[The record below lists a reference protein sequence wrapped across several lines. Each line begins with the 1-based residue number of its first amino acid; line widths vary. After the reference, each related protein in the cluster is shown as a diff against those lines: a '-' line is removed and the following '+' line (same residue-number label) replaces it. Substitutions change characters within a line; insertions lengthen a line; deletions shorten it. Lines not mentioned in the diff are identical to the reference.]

1 MSLGNPD
8 IEQGPANGQIAA
20 HVLFLNAMRPA
31 KESSAT
37 RERVNVARWAK
48 VAFKIYIF
56 RLFNTVWLIISF
68 KVPI

>member
-37 RERVNVARWAK
+37 RERVNVAR
-48 VAFKIYIF
+48 
-56 RLFNTVWLIISF
+56 
-68 KVPI
+68 